1 MAHAVSLSY
10 ARSDHMSPAA
20 VAMTTTL
27 HLAVAAALYWISPLN
42 YIDTTPDPVEITM
55 EREVSPPKPE
65 TPQPTPTPEP
75 TPPPQA
81 AAPPAP
87 SPPAPSPPAPPM
99 RLGLAPIAP
108 QPSLDPKATPGV
120 EQPAPPK
127 PETPA
132 AEATQ
137 PEPPKPEQ
145 QQALATPPPPPPPP
159 PPART
164 LESELPPLE
173 APPPPV
179 TSQEIPRA
187 PAPPPPAPKA
197 PPPTQQ
203 RVQPAPIPQRP
214 PQQQPALQSSPLSH
228 LPPPPREQQASRQAP
243 TLTNPADMRGAKRA
257 EQQYLWYV
265 AQKLSQHQQFVGN
278 ASTESGTVV
287 LRLTIARDGRLV
299 EVGVSRSSGLPTLDN
314 VSTNM
319 VRQAAPY
326 PPLPDDI
333 SGTQHTFILPLY
345 FKRN

>member
-1 MAHAVSLSY
+1 
-10 ARSDHMSPAA
+10 MSPAA

-27 HLAVAAALYWISPLN
+27 HLAVAAALYWISPLR
-42 YIDTTPDPVEITM
+42 YVDTAQDPVEITM
-55 EREVSPPKPE
+55 EREVPPPPAE
-65 TPQPTPTPEP
+65 TPQPTPIPEP
-75 TPPPQA
+75 TPRQA

-87 SPPAPSPPAPPM
+87 PPPAPPM

-108 QPSLDPKATPGV
+108 QPSPDPKATPGA

-132 AEATQ
+132 AEAAQ
-137 PEPPKPEQ
+137 PEPPKAEP

-164 LESELPPLE
+164 LESELPALE
-173 APPPPV
+173 VPPPPV
-179 TSQEIPRA
+179 TSQEIPRP
-187 PAPPPPAPKA
+187 PAPPSPAPKA

-203 RVQPAPIPQRP
+203 RVQPAPTPQRP
-214 PQQQPALQSSPLSH
+214 PQQQPALQSSPLSN
-228 LPPPPREQQASRQAP
+228 LPPPPRDQQAARQAP
-243 TLTNPADMRGAKRA
+243 TFVNPSSMYGTKRA
-257 EQQYLWYV
+257 EEQYLWYV
-265 AQKLSQHQQFVGN
+265 SQKLSQHQQFVRN
-278 ASTESGTVV
+278 VNTESGTVV

-299 EVGVSRSSGLPTLDN
+299 DVGVSRSSGLPSLDN

-333 SGTQHTFILPLY
+333 SGAQHTFVLPLY